1 MEPEWQGTTSA
12 TVQVP
17 CSLWVTVT
25 CGQLTAGFSSQ
36 SRPPRTHWQGL
47 RVASSR
53 LPAARELEI
62 QTGEGAHARSE
73 MAQVQLM
80 SQHSGCHQRTR
91 TLSGSAPACFALLK
105 WLAPGA
111 TQPFPWPAQTASL
124 ANPRSHPCLTLIDMA
139 QLRLCGFVRNWI
151 LRFFVNWWS

>member
-25 CGQLTAGFSSQ
+25 CSQLTAGFSSQ
-36 SRPPRTHWQGL
+36 SRQPRTHWQGL

-53 LPAARELEI
+53 LPAARELET

-73 MAQVQLM
+73 MAQVQC
-80 SQHSGCHQRTR
+80 HSTQVAI
-91 TLSGSAPACFALLK
+91 SAQGRSAAQPRRVLPYLIIK

-111 TQPFPWPAQTASL
+111 TKPFPWPAQTASL

-139 QLRLCGFVRNWI
+139 QLRLCGFVPDTIMRA
-151 LRFFVNWWS
+151 RCSF

>member
-1 MEPEWQGTTSA
+1 MDMEPERQGTTSA

-17 CSLWVTVT
+17 CSLWVTRRDLRPADRGLLIAKPPT
-25 CGQLTAGFSSQ
+25 EDPLAGTAGREQQAASSTGARDTNRRRS
-36 SRPPRTHWQGL
+36 SRPL
-47 RVASSR
+47 RDG
-53 LPAARELEI
+53 P
-62 QTGEGAHARSE
+62 GP
-73 MAQVQLM
+73 M

-111 TQPFPWPAQTASL
+111 TKPFPWPAQTASL

-139 QLRLCGFVRNWI
+139 QLRLCGFVPDTIMMARCS
-151 LRFFVNWWS
+151 F